1 MDNYQLICDFANS
14 FNELSKD
21 DLFRAMLNNG
31 NSYNAVKSRLDY
43 MLCDLRDHSIIRYDP
58 KAERW
63 YPLIMNNKSF
73 DRVNYLFNK
82 IDEEHLEFLSGK
94 VKNLN
99 EEQFKILT
107 DLIVVSLN
115 NAETNYKLAKLS
127 EKQKKD

>member
-1 MDNYQLICDFANS
+1 MDNYQLICDFANN

-31 NSYNAVKSRLDY
+31 GSYNAVKSRLAY
-43 MLCDLRDHSIIRYDP
+43 MLRDLRDHSIIRYDP

-63 YPLIMNNKSF
+63 YPLIMNNKPF
-73 DRVNYLFNK
+73 DKTNYLFDK
-82 IDEEHLEFLSGK
+82 IDEQNLEFLSGK
-94 VKNLN
+94 VKNLS
-99 EEQFKILT
+99 EEQFKNLT
-107 DLIVVSLN
+107 DLIAVSLK